1 MPSEMGVAP
10 RYAPFTLFTLFTL
23 LHCLHTVKT
32 ALHCMPTY
40 IYVLLGKVRMLLIYW
55 NELISFPAKCWRAT
69 SPVYILAAVLQWKEV
84 VALYTVFF
92 VRGVQGAQSEKKI
105 MQNRWSRYHI
115 PLSMLSS
122 PQPRLLPLRAHKGL
136 PAVWSPAPKQPA
148 RQPGLPH
155 SIQPERGWG
164 WIWNGESETRRLI
177 YGREYPAPSSHLGLE
192 TV

>member
-1 MPSEMGVAP
+1 MH
-10 RYAPFTLFTLFTL
+10 R
-23 LHCLHTVKT
+23 LHCLHFLHFYTVYILLKLLYIVC
-32 ALHCMPTY
+32 LH

-55 NELISFPAKCWRAT
+55 NGLMSFWAKCWRAA

-92 VRGVQGAQSEKKI
+92 VRGVQGAQSENKI